1 MRKLSTVATAAL
13 PCIMKKNSRMFLWV
27 GMGWLGLQLTSCSF
41 MVEGSF
47 DAAKEKEGGPSA
59 IVHQE
64 DLGANITVEFLWGL
78 SGVGSQP
85 LPIKNDK
92 VDGTGPDGYQPDELL
107 YVASPAKKDGIVIG
121 SALEFVQ
128 KGSKTN
134 GVGSRLNYLEGQADA
149 LYQHLFSNG
158 DAVFGGLGPY
168 IAYGIGGKT
177 QGTDDFGGMDGY
189 KRFDAGLNLKA
200 GYQMDIGLRFVL
212 GYDLGLY
219 DKSPDPSDFTS
230 RNRSFSVSVGYSV
243 DKIIGAFKR
252 N

>member
-1 MRKLSTVATAAL
+1 MRKLFPFASMAL
-13 PCIMKKNSRMFLWV
+13 CFIVKKNSRVFLWV
-27 GMGWLGLQLTSCSF
+27 GMGWLGLQLSSCSF

-47 DAAKEKEGGPSA
+47 DSAKEKEGGQSA
-59 IVHQE
+59 IVHQG
-64 DLGANITVEFLWGL
+64 DYGANITVEFLWGL
-78 SGVGSQP
+78 TGVGAQP
-85 LPIKNDK
+85 LPIKSDE
-92 VDGTGPDGYQPDELL
+92 VSGTGPEGYRPDELPYEAL
-107 YVASPAKKDGIVIG
+107 PAKKDGILIS

-134 GVGSRLNYLEGQADA
+134 GIGTRLNYLEGQADA
-149 LYQHLFSNG
+149 LYQHWFSSG

-200 GYQMDIGLRFVL
+200 GYQMDIGLRFIL

-252 N
+252 K